1 MNDPCGARCRET
13 AASVAQGHIHP
24 EYPLQKLLCGFSDR
38 AIFATR
44 VVEYGTGH
52 LLGDVTRPAFGG
64 IEGNHPQRMR
74 VLPIENIFD
83 DGGFVS
89 FGLAGLDIKLGPAA
103 RSRST
108 PFMNGDIKWLTG
120 GQRDLVTHDTK
131 TTMAIQC
138 AGLEG
143 VPCPLQGF

>member
-24 EYPLQKLLCGFSDR
+24 ELCGFSNR

-108 PFMNGDIKWLTG
+108 PYE
-120 GQRDLVTHDTK
+120 R
-131 TTMAIQC
+131 
-138 AGLEG
+138 
-143 VPCPLQGF
+143 